1 MVNLFVCASGRA
13 ASGYLSRQAAALLSR
28 IGSLSGKGVLTGVWG
43 GGISAAPLW
52 LDGLLW
58 LVGLGD
64 C

>member
-1 MVNLFVCASGRA
+1 MPLDMRHRA
-13 ASGYLSRQAAALLSR
+13 AYLGKLPRPFRNRLSDE
-28 IGSLSGKGVLTGVWG
+28 IGVLTGVWG

-58 LVGLGD
+58 LVGPGD